1 MPGNNSPFSPLPL
14 LPESRDPGPP
24 RELAFELPPALLI
37 LYSSI
42 KALRLYASIKALLDT
57 GPPRELY

>member
-1 MPGNNSPFSPLPL
+1 MPGNKSPFSPLPL

-42 KALRLYASIKALLDT
+42 KALLLYFKALRLY
-57 GPPRELY
+57 